1 MKYYSRKSF
10 IFIAL
15 IIFIAIMIVVSF
27 LDKAYVGSCIL
38 VAVMIYLI
46 WMWYDTYYS
55 INGNQLFYKSA
66 LLNGTIEIDTI
77 VEIVKTKNFFIGL
90 KPSLSAKGII
100 IKYKKYD
107 DIYISP
113 QNIDQFIRELKQINP
128 AIKTTE

>member
-1 MKYYSRKSF
+1 
-10 IFIAL
+10 
-15 IIFIAIMIVVSF
+15 MIVVSF